1 MPDWR
6 AEIRRR
12 LAPLHLPPAREAEIA
27 EELAQH
33 LDDRYA
39 EFTLRGVCADEAR
52 AAALEE
58 LNADR
63 PLVEQLASVERTP
76 TAPPPAL
83 GSQERGEAWHA
94 RVLQDLRYGARV
106 LRTKPLFTLVAVLT
120 LALGIGA
127 NTAMFSVVNAVILRP
142 LPYPQPD
149 QLVTWWLT
157 APEKGIPMI
166 PTPEGLFAAYRDQSR
181 TMSAVAAYTSGG
193 VTLTGS
199 GEPERVNTSA
209 VTIDFFK
216 VMGVAPVMGRTFV
229 EAEVAN
235 REGKVAVIS
244 DRLWHRRFSGDPNI
258 IGRTVN
264 MSLDPT
270 VIIGVM
276 PPGFDFPD
284 TAEVWLPQMIDATLF
299 NAWYLNTV
307 GRMKPGVT
315 TDDVRREIAS
325 LTDETLLRH
334 PQRFPDAKRGHTR
347 AVAMTLGREQSGDAR
362 TPLLVLLAA
371 VGLVLLIAAA
381 NIANLLLA
389 RAASRVREMAV
400 RCCIGASPRRIA
412 EQLLTE
418 SVLLAAVGAAAG
430 LCLAAWSLRLVRALP
445 LERVPRLD
453 QVALDA
459 RVLLFTLAATVV
471 IGLLFGLAPALRASR
486 VDLQEAL
493 REGSRGGT
501 SAGHKRVMQGF
512 VVSQIAL
519 SLLLLVGAGLMLRSF
534 RNLVSLDPG
543 FRAEGVFV
551 TRVWTPASKYPNN
564 EQRMVLWNRL
574 VQEVAQLPGVQA
586 VGLNDMVPLSR
597 YNPQDEITVDGKLPV
612 RGEPVPVADVRC
624 ITSGYFAAI
633 GTPMLRGRTF
643 TDHDDA
649 KAPPV
654 AIIDETVAKRYW
666 PGEDP
671 IGRRIRFGTDSTNP
685 WMSIVGVTRNTKHLS
700 LDAPSDYYV
709 YVPAAQAIPWR
720 MYLVVRTAGEPLRL
734 TAPVRRVLASI
745 DPVLPMAETHTM
757 EQAVASSL
765 GTKRV
770 TNVLLTGFAVVA
782 LLLAAIGIYGVMSL
796 SVTGRK
802 HEFGVR
808 LALGAAPGDV
818 LRLVIRQGMTLAGLG
833 LAIGIVVA
841 LWATRFLG
849 ALLFGVAPVDA
860 LTFISVTATLGAVA
874 LLACYLPA
882 RRATRADPVGALRQD

>member
-1 MPDWR
+1 MPDWS
-6 AEIRRR
+6 AEIRRL
-12 LAPLHLPPAREAEIA
+12 LAPLHLSPARESEIA

-39 EFTLRGVCADEAR
+39 ELIGRGTGDAEVRSTLATELAGLVSELALVERR
-52 AAALEE
+52 AAS
-58 LNADR
+58 
-63 PLVEQLASVERTP
+63 PL
-76 TAPPPAL
+76 PAL
-83 GSQERGEAWHA
+83 GAGDRGEPWVA
-94 RVLQDLRYGARV
+94 RLAQDLRYGARL
-106 LRTKPLFTLVAVLT
+106 LRMRPLFTLVAVLT

-149 QLVTWWLT
+149 RLVAWWLT
-157 APEKGIPMI
+157 APEKGLPII
-166 PTPEGLFAAYRDQSR
+166 AAPEGLFAIYRDQSR
-181 TMSAVAAYTSGG
+181 TMTAVAAYTSGG

-199 GEPERVNTSA
+199 GEPERVNTSS

-216 VMGVAPVMGRTFV
+216 VMGVAPAMGRTFDSA
-229 EAEVAN
+229 EAAD
-235 REGKVAVIS
+235 RSGKTAVIS

-258 IGRTVN
+258 IGRTVS

-270 VIIGVM
+270 VIVGVM

-284 TAEVWLPQMIDATLF
+284 TADVWLPQVIDVTSF
-299 NAWYLNTV
+299 NAWYLNTI

-325 LTDETLLRH
+325 LTDEAMIAR
-334 PQRFPDAKRGHTR
+334 PQRFPDAKRGGTR
-347 AVAMTLGREQSGDAR
+347 AVAMTLGREQAGDAR

-371 VGLVLLIAAA
+371 VALVLLIAAA

-430 LCLAAWSLRLVRALP
+430 LLLASWSLRLVRALP
-445 LERVPRLD
+445 LERVPRLGE
-453 QVALDA
+453 VRLDA
-459 RVLLFTLAATVV
+459 RVLLFTIGATVI

-486 VDLQEAL
+486 VDLQDAL

-501 SAGHKRVMQGF
+501 SAGHKRLMQGF
-512 VVSQIAL
+512 VISQIAL

-543 FRAEGVFV
+543 FRAEGVLV
-551 TRVWTPASKYPNN
+551 TRVWLPYAKYQNG
-564 EQRMVLWNRL
+564 EQRMQVWTRL
-574 VQEVAQLPGVQA
+574 VEEVAQLPGVQA

-597 YNPQDEITVDGKLPV
+597 YNPQDEIEVEGKLPA
-612 RGEPVPVADVRC
+612 RGEPIPVADVRS
-624 ITSGYFAAI
+624 ITSNYFAAI

-643 TDHDDA
+643 DEHDDA
-649 KAPPV
+649 KSPPV

-671 IGRRIRFGTDSTNP
+671 INRRIRFGTDTTNP
-685 WMSIVGVTRNTKHLS
+685 WMTIVGVTRNTKHMS
-700 LDAPSDYYV
+700 LDAPTDYYV
-709 YVPAAQAIPWR
+709 YVPVAQATPWR
-720 MYLVVRTAGEPLRL
+720 TYLVVRTSGEPLRL
-734 TAPVRRVLASI
+734 AAPVRRVLAAI

-770 TNVLLTGFAVVA
+770 TNVLLTGFALVA
-782 LLLAAIGIYGVMSL
+782 VLLAAIGIYGVMSL
-796 SVTGRK
+796 SVAGRR

-818 LRLVIRQGMTLAGLG
+818 LRLVIRQGMTLAVAG

-841 LWATRFLG
+841 LWATRFLS
-849 ALLFGVAPVDA
+849 ALLFGVAPIDA
-860 LTFISVTATLGAVA
+860 ATFLGVTAVLGAVA

-882 RRATRADPVGALRQD
+882 RRATRADPVGALRQE

>member
-39 EFTLRGVCADEAR
+39 EFTMRGVCADEAR

-58 LNADR
+58 LNAER
-63 PLVEQLASVERTP
+63 PLVEQLAAVEP
-76 TAPPPAL
+76 AAPAPPPAL
-83 GSQERGEAWHA
+83 GAQERGEPWHV
-94 RVLQDLRYGARV
+94 RVMQDLRYGARM
-106 LRTKPLFTLVAVLT
+106 LRTRPLFTLVAVLT

-142 LPYPQPD
+142 LPYPEPD
-149 QLVTWWLT
+149 RLVTWWTT
-157 APEKGIPMI
+157 APEKGLPIVAP
-166 PTPEGLFAAYRDQSR
+166 PEGLFGFYRDQSR
-181 TMSAVAAYTSGG
+181 TMTALAAYTSGG
-193 VTLTGS
+193 VTLTGT
-199 GEPERVNTSA
+199 GDPERVNTSA
-209 VTIDFFK
+209 VSYDFFR
-216 VMGVAPVMGRTFV
+216 VIGVSPAVGRTFDR
-229 EAEVAN
+229 AETAD
-235 REGKVAVIS
+235 RSGKVAIIS
-244 DRLWHRRFSGDPNI
+244 DRLWHRRFGGDPNI
-258 IGRTVN
+258 LGRTVN
-264 MSLDPT
+264 MRLDPT

-284 TAEVWLPQMIDATLF
+284 TADVWLPLMIDSTSF
-299 NAWYLNTV
+299 SPWYLSTV
-307 GRMKPGVT
+307 GRMKPGVAIE
-315 TDDVRREIAS
+315 DVRREIAS
-325 LTDETLLRH
+325 LTDEAMLRH
-334 PQRFPDAKRGHTR
+334 PDRFPDAKRGAAR
-347 AVAMTLGREQSGDAR
+347 AVAMTLGRQTAGDAR
-362 TPLLVLLAA
+362 TPLLVLLGA
-371 VGLVLLIAAA
+371 VALVLLIATA

-418 SVLLAAVGAAAG
+418 SVLLAAVGAAVG
-430 LCLAAWSLRLVRALP
+430 ILLAAWSLRLVHALP
-445 LERVPRLD
+445 LEGVARLRDVRLD
-453 QVALDA
+453 AS
-459 RVLLFTLAATVV
+459 VLAFTFSTTLV
-471 IGLLFGLAPALRASR
+471 IGLLFGLAPAVRASR
-486 VDLQEAL
+486 VDLQDAL

-512 VVSQIAL
+512 VVSQVAL

-543 FRAEGVFV
+543 FRPEGVLV
-551 TRVWTPASKYPNN
+551 TRVWLPYAKYKNDTV
-564 EQRMVLWNRL
+564 RMQVWDRL
-574 VQEVAQLPGVQA
+574 VQDVSQLPGVRA

-597 YNPQDEITVDGKLPV
+597 YNPQDEFEVEGKLPA
-612 RGEPVPVADVRC
+612 RGEPIPVADIRSV
-624 ITSGYFAAI
+624 TPDYFQAI

-643 TDHDDA
+643 DAHDDA
-649 KAPPV
+649 RAPKV
-654 AIIDETVAKRYW
+654 AIIDETIAKRYW

-671 IGRRIRFGTDSTNP
+671 IGKRIRPGTDSTTP
-685 WMSIVGVTRNTKHLS
+685 WFTVVGVTRNVKHLS
-700 LDAPSDYYV
+700 LDAPSDYYLYLPV
-709 YVPAAQAIPWR
+709 AQATPWR
-720 MYLVVRTAGEPLRL
+720 TYVVVRTAGDPLAL
-734 TAPVRRVLASI
+734 VTPIRRVLAQI

-757 EQAVASSL
+757 EQAVQGSL

-770 TNVLLTGFAVVA
+770 TNVLLTGFALVA

-796 SVTGRK
+796 SVTGRQ

-818 LRLVIRQGMTLAGLG
+818 LRLVIRQGMTLAGAG

-860 LTFISVTATLGAVA
+860 VTFVGVTVALGAVA

-882 RRATRADPVGALRQD
+882 RRATRADAMVALRQD